1 MPKRVI
7 TAAVG
12 VAGLVVIGLGVA
24 SATVWRPDDVLVA
37 TTPASGHLVVT
48 DPGVLEL
55 GGDPVTIRATTTG
68 KDPVVL
74 AIGRDNDVAGWVGAD
89 AHVQVTGL
97 ASWDELAVDDVP
109 AGAQPS
115 PSASPSATATPSPS
129 ATSSKK
135 PSATSSKKPSA
146 TSSKS
151 ASKKP
156 SASASASP
164 TAGTTAA
171 DGDDDGSAQPDP
183 TDSDLWVAR
192 FDAPDGVLVSSRGGL
207 DSECPS
213 PCGSPPNPFPN
224 LGAFTMPVF
233 RSLTPAGA
241 RQFHFGADLGTQASR
256 SNVGIYNGG
265 VAAGTATIALYRA
278 CDDALLGVRTVSVP
292 ANFALQV
299 GMAGD
304 DAAAGCSDQ
313 SKLNTW
319 LRYVIVTMDQPS
331 LTYVFN
337 VARDLNSY
345 PHLPFGL
352 AGF

>member
-1 MPKRVI
+1 MLHRFSRWSI
-7 TAAVG
+7 
-12 VAGLVVIGLGVA
+12 GLVLLLAASPGPGAEAWAFRFSSRTFNTSWHDDLAFHNTTDQDTVVTLLGVSNGTIDEGTGLEVPVPA
-24 SATVWRPDDVLVA
+24 QRTVSLSDL
-37 TTPASGHLVVT
+37 
-48 DPGVLEL
+48 PGV
-55 GGDPVTIRATTTG
+55 
-68 KDPVVL
+68 
-74 AIGRDNDVAGWVGAD
+74 WQAD
-89 AHVQVTGL
+89 L
-97 ASWDELAVDDVP
+97 
-109 AGAQPS
+109 
-115 PSASPSATATPSPS
+115 
-129 ATSSKK
+129 
-135 PSATSSKKPSA
+135 
-146 TSSKS
+146 
-151 ASKKP
+151 
-156 SASASASP
+156 
-164 TAGTTAA
+164 
-171 DGDDDGSAQPDP
+171 
-183 TDSDLWVAR
+183 DSDLWVAR

-241 RQFHFGADLGTQASR
+241 PQFHFGADLGTQASR

-265 VAAGTATIALYRA
+265 GAAGTATIALYRA

-337 VARDLNSY
+337 VAGDLNSY